1 MNYFVN
7 ASPLVTV
14 FSLPPYD
21 TKAFENVY
29 DIIDS
34 SPLYTKLF
42 GARVQKKHTFAF
54 NTIVL
59 KEATAKFTERFFFA
73 RICAS

>member
-1 MNYFVN
+1 LNNFIN
-7 ASPLVTV
+7 STPLVLILRPASNHAERLQNV
-14 FSLPPYD
+14 DDIVD
-21 TKAFENVY
+21 TA
-29 DIIDS
+29 S
-34 SPLYTKLF
+34 LYTKLF

>member
-1 MNYFVN
+1 LNNFVN
-7 ASPLVTV
+7 SSPLVLILRTASNHAERLQNV
-14 FSLPPYD
+14 DDIVD
-21 TKAFENVY
+21 TASF
-29 DIIDS
+29 
-34 SPLYTKLF
+34 YTKLF

-59 KEATAKFTERFFFA
+59 EEATAQFAERFLLA